1 MPLFP
6 GACFRLR
13 MLPKEEGDG
22 SAARTSVMLVFRSGL
37 CVITGNKSVDDARS
51 NFSFFVEH
59 VLRHVRDASPHAV
72 RSSAKYR
79 AVLERLTLEDAQKC
93 VVSSNAL
100 ALDGFDDALWNRVK
114 QRELREGGCI
124 DFVPS

>member
-13 MLPKEEGDG
+13 MLPKEQSDN
-22 SAARTSVMLVFRSGL
+22 ATPRTSVFLVFRSGL
-37 CVITGNKSVDDARS
+37 CVITGNKCVQDARS
-51 NFSFFVEH
+51 NFSYFVEK

-79 AVLERLTLEDAQKC
+79 AVLERLTREDAQNC
-93 VVSSNAL
+93 VVSSKAL
-100 ALDGFDDALWNRVK
+100 ALDGFDDELWNRVK
-114 QRELREGGCI
+114 QRELRDGCI
-124 DFVPS
+124 DFDPS